1 MNLITDWHFMKYARK
16 SPITKMWTNNLATHL
31 CLVSEKLL
39 SKPYDVDLLFIYYY
53 YIFIYYYLYKDPMHD
68 RHGSYIFI
76 YFRPKKQCFFIEYK
90 HSTLSEASLNISSR
104 AV

>member
-39 SKPYDVDLLFIYYY
+39 SKPYDVDLLFI
-53 YIFIYYYLYKDPMHD
+53 
-68 RHGSYIFI
+68 
-76 YFRPKKQCFFIEYK
+76 
-90 HSTLSEASLNISSR
+90 
-104 AV
+104 